1 METYHYAL
9 IIAIILMFWTLYD
22 ERSSGF
28 INNDSYFMTGEEQHT
43 YPVLIHKV
51 NIPPEW

>member
-1 METYHYAL
+1 
-9 IIAIILMFWTLYD
+9 MFWTLYD
-22 ERSSGF
+22 DGYKHLAEDLKDHERSSGF
-28 INNDSYFMTGEEQHT
+28 INNDSYFMTGEEQYT